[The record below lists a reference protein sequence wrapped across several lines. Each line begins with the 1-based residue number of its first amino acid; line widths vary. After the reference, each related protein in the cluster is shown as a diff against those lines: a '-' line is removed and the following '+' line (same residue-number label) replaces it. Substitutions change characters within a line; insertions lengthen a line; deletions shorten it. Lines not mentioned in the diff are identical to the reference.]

1 MRAGSWCNIHGWSE
15 GGVEEREEKE
25 KKISREEPAK
35 DEAAGGGTMARLM
48 HQLVQVCLNAPLFM
62 AQDLPKT
69 RTFKTLSL
77 LHCVEL
83 CNVIFGSV
91 EF

>member
-1 MRAGSWCNIHGWSE
+1 M
-15 GGVEEREEKE
+15 GGPKVEWRRGR
-25 KKISREEPAK
+25 KKRKNSPAEEPAK

-48 HQLVQVCLNAPLFM
+48 HQLVQVCLNAPLFILPLM
-62 AQDLPKT
+62 AKDLPKT

>member
-1 MRAGSWCNIHGWSE
+1 M
-15 GGVEEREEKE
+15 GGPKVEWR
-25 KKISREEPAK
+25 KKRKNSPAEEPAK

-48 HQLVQVCLNAPLFM
+48 HQLVQVCLNAPFFILPLM
-62 AQDLPKT
+62 AKVLPKT

-77 LHCVEL
+77 LHCIEL
-83 CNVIFGSV
+83 CNVIVGSV

>member
-1 MRAGSWCNIHGWSE
+1 M
-15 GGVEEREEKE
+15 GGPKVEWRRGR
-25 KKISREEPAK
+25 KKRKRSPAK
-35 DEAAGGGTMARLM
+35 DAAAGGGTMARLM
-48 HQLVQVCLNAPLFM
+48 HQLVQVCLNAPLFILPLM